1 MKLPRLHLPLALILV
16 TPLHAALKLPAI
28 VSDHM
33 VLQQKQTNPI
43 WGWDT
48 PGTRVMVE
56 FASRSHNRPFSP
68 PRLNPVS
75 P

>member
-16 TPLHAALKLPAI
+16 TPLHAALKRSAI

-33 VLQQKQTNPI
+33 VLQQNQTNPI

-48 PGTRVMVE
+48 PGTRVLVK
-56 FASRSHNRPFSP
+56 FAGQSHKRLLLPPSEPAFS
-68 PRLNPVS
+68 
-75 P
+75 